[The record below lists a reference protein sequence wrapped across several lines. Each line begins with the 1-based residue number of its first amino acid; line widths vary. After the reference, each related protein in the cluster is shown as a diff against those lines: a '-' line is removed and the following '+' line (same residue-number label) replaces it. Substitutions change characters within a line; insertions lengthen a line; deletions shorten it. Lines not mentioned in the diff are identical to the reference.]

1 MFLVVDLTKST
12 NLLLV
17 EPGHPCSKRIVYCED
32 LDSQYDM
39 DSLKSLLTRYVDV
52 GKRLND
58 ANQHISELR
67 DHRRTM
73 ELDLAAL
80 YASSPEQLPETIELK
95 SSEMMFK
102 VKKPNE
108 WKKGWSLSKK
118 ELKTYLA
125 EILPGQ
131 GDQIM
136 KEIERR
142 HEPKLVETDYGFE
155 LKVKPK
161 D

>member
-1 MFLVVDLTKST
+1 
-12 NLLLV
+12 
-17 EPGHPCSKRIVYCED
+17 
-32 LDSQYDM
+32 M
-39 DSLKSLLTRYVDV
+39 DSLKSILSKYVDI
-52 GKRLND
+52 GKRINQ
-58 ANQHISELR
+58 ANEHLSELR
-67 DHRRTM
+67 DHRRSA

-80 YASSPEQLPETIELK
+80 YAESREPLPDTIELK

-108 WKKGWSLSKK
+108 WKKGWTLSKK

-125 EILPGQ
+125 EILPGR
-131 GDQIM
+131 GEEIM
-136 KEIERR
+136 KEIEKR

>member
-1 MFLVVDLTKST
+1 
-12 NLLLV
+12 
-17 EPGHPCSKRIVYCED
+17 
-32 LDSQYDM
+32 M
-39 DSLKSLLTRYVDV
+39 DSLKSILSKYVDI
-52 GKRLND
+52 GKRINQ
-58 ANQHISELR
+58 ANQHLSELR
-67 DHRRTM
+67 DHRRSA

-80 YASSPEQLPETIELK
+80 YAESREPLPDTIELK

-108 WKKGWSLSKK
+108 WKKGWTLSKK
-118 ELKTYLA
+118 ELKAYLA
-125 EILPGQ
+125 EILPGR
-131 GDQIM
+131 GEEIM
-136 KEIERR
+136 EAIEKR

>member
-1 MFLVVDLTKST
+1 
-12 NLLLV
+12 
-17 EPGHPCSKRIVYCED
+17 
-32 LDSQYDM
+32 M
-39 DSLKSLLTRYVDV
+39 DSLKSILTKYVDV
-52 GKRLND
+52 GKRINE
-58 ANQHISELR
+58 ANSHINELR
-67 DHRRTM
+67 DTRRSM

-80 YASSPEQLPETIELK
+80 YAESREPLPESIELK

-118 ELKTYLA
+118 ELKSYLA
-125 EILPGQ
+125 EIVPGR
-131 GDQIM
+131 GDEIM
-136 KEIERR
+136 KEIEKR

>member
-1 MFLVVDLTKST
+1 
-12 NLLLV
+12 
-17 EPGHPCSKRIVYCED
+17 
-32 LDSQYDM
+32 M

-125 EILPGQ
+125 EIVPGK
-131 GDQIM
+131 GDEIM